1 MFFGKKPAPPA
12 NGGTEQPAPA
22 AAVAA
27 APQASAPRT
36 ATSSPSP
43 SAAAG
48 AGAMLSEDEAR
59 KRAIAAKQVA
69 ASFGEI
75 VMLLMRSPSEKF
87 HTLQDLEWLI
97 APALVRGQFALADAQ
112 SKETGVVMPVGAV
125 LWALVSADVDKR
137 LTEKTGE
144 PIRLH
149 PDEWRSGD
157 IPWIILTAGDPKVVG
172 GLLQQMTKSMFKEK
186 PAKIRVKGQDGKVVV
201 GRLEVSPES
210 TIQT

>member
-12 NGGTEQPAPA
+12 NGGTAAAAAAPATQAPTQSAAPA
-22 AAVAA
+22 APAA
-27 APQASAPRT
+27 SQPQGGGGALSA
-36 ATSSPSP
+36 
-43 SAAAG
+43 
-48 AGAMLSEDEAR
+48 DEVK

-75 VMLLMRSPSEKF
+75 VMLLMRSPTEKY
-87 HTLQDLEWLI
+87 HSLQDLEWLI

-172 GLLQQMTKSMFKEK
+172 GLLQQMTKSMFKDK